1 MAIVKH
7 PKNRHVMAASAKS
20 KTWVTRA
27 VKPNRKAA
35 RAAGLTAA
43 EAPVP
48 AAAPDEAPYVE
59 PERPD

>member
-20 KTWVTRA
+20 KSYVNRA

-35 RAAGLTAA
+35 RAAAQA
-43 EAPVP
+43 EAPVAEP
-48 AAAPDEAPYVE
+48 EGAPSEAAPGE
-59 PERPD
+59 PKPQG

>member
-20 KTWVTRA
+20 KTYVTRG

-35 RAAGLTAA
+35 RAAAQPAA

-48 AAAPDEAPYVE
+48 AAAPDEAPSVE
-59 PERPD
+59 PERTD